1 MKTERPPEE
10 DASLDLGLREFFKIV
25 SSLFSLEEQ
34 TPQVDGLQKGRDD
47 LVAMLRALPYTSEI
61 LDDLEGA
68 DDGVFVVEDDA
79 VKQNTAGLYL
89 MRFDVEGQVLS
100 THYYGDRLADALD
113 VYDACEDDLL
123 EASSDKTSPTPY
135 VDVVLAYARTND
147 QLKLAYPNYSTR
159 VGSFVSHVRS
169 YL

>member
-79 VKQNTAGLYL
+79 VKQNT
-89 MRFDVEGQVLS
+89 S
-100 THYYGDRLADALD
+100 
-113 VYDACEDDLL
+113 
-123 EASSDKTSPTPY
+123 
-135 VDVVLAYARTND
+135 RT
-147 QLKLAYPNYSTR
+147 
-159 VGSFVSHVRS
+159 VSHEV
-169 YL
+169 